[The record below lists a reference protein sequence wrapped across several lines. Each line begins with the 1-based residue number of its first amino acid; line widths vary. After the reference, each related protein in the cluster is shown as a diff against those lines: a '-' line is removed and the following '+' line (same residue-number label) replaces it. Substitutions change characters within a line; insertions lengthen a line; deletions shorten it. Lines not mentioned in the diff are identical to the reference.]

1 MLRALIIRQQW
12 LDKILSG
19 KKTWEIRGSK
29 TAIRGTIGLIESG
42 SGKVVGL
49 CEVVDCI
56 GPLSANKFR
65 VNCARAGMRPSQA
78 TLGWYRNTYAW
89 VLSKPQRLNW
99 PIHYKHPMGAVIWVT
114 LDSRVERSVR
124 LQAS

>member
-1 MLRALIIRQQW
+1 MLRALIIRRQP

-19 KKTWEIRGSK
+19 KKTWEIRGSR
-29 TAIRGTIGLIESG
+29 TAIRGTVGLIESG

-89 VLSKPQRLNW
+89 VLAKPQRLDW
-99 PIHYKHPMGAVIWVT
+99 PVPYKHPMGAVIWVT
-114 LDSRVERSVR
+114 LDAKVERAAR
-124 LQAS
+124 LQA